1 MGQITAN
8 FPKQNN
14 ITTNYLDKYKRRTQ
28 IVRFAASDNK
38 TDHLGPPASR
48 HMAKKTLGKIA
59 LHLEPSEPASTQSK
73 YQGTTTIGVSVKK
86 NNMENILLPWK
97 IIYIDLLTK
106 LFCSIENIK
115 IQILH
120 PWANIYIVL
129 RVFDNYILHQEILPH
144 PHMVS

>member
-8 FPKQNN
+8 FPKRNN

-120 PWANIYIVL
+120 P
-129 RVFDNYILHQEILPH
+129 
-144 PHMVS
+144 

>member
-1 MGQITAN
+1 MLVFCEPLFSKQKEEQTNNKFFHAQIKELVETTVNIVKPKQLRHWYQITAN

-28 IVRFAASDNK
+28 IVRFAASGNK

-48 HMAKKTLGKIA
+48 HMAKKTLGIIA

-86 NNMENILLPWK
+86 KQYGKYSFAMENNL
-97 IIYIDLLTK
+97 Y
-106 LFCSIENIK
+106 
-115 IQILH
+115 
-120 PWANIYIVL
+120 
-129 RVFDNYILHQEILPH
+129 
-144 PHMVS
+144 